1 MAETI
6 GKIIKYLRKERN
18 WTQKELAE
26 RIGVTTQAISKWESE
41 AGLPDISQIVP
52 LASVFGVS
60 ADVLFG
66 ISQNNEDEEAIKI
79 IKEARA
85 YCRSEANLENC
96 RLWRNRLLEGLKYY
110 PTNTKLLME
119 CLESGICLSYPAN
132 EMYDKENGKDIY
144 LETVKHAKLVEKY
157 SRNIND
163 IMRANMITVLLHSAY
178 GDFETANEQAKKFP
192 TRCDM
197 TDNCMKSYIAESEKE
212 YNNQIVYLQADLFYH
227 LEALLDILSRMGAA
241 YYKTKD
247 YDLSEEVF
255 LIALNAINSI
265 CGTDNLLPFHR
276 RDSGDIYTLL
286 AQVYLAEG
294 DTEKAL
300 DMLERTAEYDLNEP
314 ENYDKS
320 QTSTFNKVLLPYK
333 TGKEKTLN
341 QLLLRLSNP
350 AFDRLK
356 ESERYIRLI
365 NRIKSVQGEI

>member
-18 WTQKELAE
+18 WTQEELAE
-26 RIGVTTQAISKWESE
+26 RLGVTSQAVSKWETE
-41 AGLPDISQIVP
+41 AGLPDISLIGP
-52 LASVFGVS
+52 IASAFGVS
-60 ADVLFG
+60 TDVLFG
-66 ISQNNEDEEAIKI
+66 ISQNNENEEAVKI

-85 YCRSEANLENC
+85 YCRSEANLKNC
-96 RLWRNRLLEGLKYY
+96 KLWRSRLLEGLKHY

-144 LETVKHAKLVEKY
+144 LETVKQAKLVEKY

-197 TDNCMKSYIAESEKE
+197 TDNCMRSYIAESEKD
-212 YNNQIVYLQADLFYH
+212 YHNQIVYLQADLFYH
-227 LEALLDILSRMGAA
+227 LESLLDILSRMGAA

-247 YDLSEEVF
+247 YCLSEEVF

-265 CGTDNLLPFHR
+265 CGTDNLPPFHR
-276 RDSGDIYTLL
+276 RNSGDIYTLL
-286 AQVYLAEG
+286 AQVHLAKG

-300 DMLERTAEYDLNEP
+300 YMLERTAEYDLNEP
-314 ENYDKS
+314 ENYDEL
-320 QTSTFNKVLLPYK
+320 QTPTFNKVHLPYK

>member
-212 YNNQIVYLQADLFYH
+212 YNNQIVYLQSDLFYH

-265 CGTDNLLPFHR
+265 CGTDNLPPFHR
-276 RDSGDIYTLL
+276 RNSGDIYTLL

-314 ENYDKS
+314 ENYDEL
-320 QTSTFNKVLLPYK
+320 QTPTFNKDHLPYK

>member
-18 WTQKELAE
+18 WTQEELAE
-26 RIGVTTQAISKWESE
+26 RLGVTSQAVSKWESE

-52 LASVFGVS
+52 LASAFGVS

-79 IKEARA
+79 IKEARNF
-85 YCRSEANLENC
+85 CCSEANLKNC
-96 RLWRNRLLEGLKYY
+96 RLWRSRLLEGLKHYH
-110 PTNTKLLME
+110 TNTKLLME

-144 LETVKHAKLVEKY
+144 LETVKHAKLIEKY
-157 SRNIND
+157 SRDIND

-192 TRCDM
+192 TRCDI
-197 TDNCMKSYIAESEKE
+197 TDNCMRSYIAESEKD
-212 YNNQIVYLQADLFYH
+212 YHNQIVYLQADLYYH

-255 LIALNAINSI
+255 LTALNVISSI
-265 CGTDNLLPFHR
+265 CGTDNLPPFHR
-276 RDSGDIYTLL
+276 RNSGDIYTLL

-300 DMLERTAEYDLNEP
+300 YMLERTAEYDLNEP
-314 ENYDKS
+314 ENYDEL
-320 QTSTFNKVLLPYK
+320 QTSTFNKVHLPYK

-341 QLLLRLSNP
+341 QILLRLSNP

-365 NRIKSVQGEI
+365 NHIKFVQGEI